1 MNTLLSYSLS
11 VTVMLSVL
19 YPIYKIALSKE
30 GFPAYNRGVI
40 LSIFLVAMTYM
51 PICQYIGDSLKNGS
65 YEEVASP
72 AVTVAYT
79 VPEPDFEEEPEVVMP
94 TTMEASTATDKSV
107 DRILT
112 LLLWAYASGLVL
124 IVLHVSFMWVKIITL
139 IRSGEI
145 HHFHGYTLV
154 IIRQRKVA
162 PFSWMNYLVIHEDD
176 YDEGAEMIMI
186 HEIKHINCRHWLDI
200 LFSEIVIA
208 INWYNP
214 VAWLFQKELRAVHE
228 YQADSAVID
237 HGVNALN
244 YQMLLIRRATS
255 ASYSPIVNSFNQSKL
270 RDRLNMMWNTDR
282 NPRRKWRVAVIIPA
296 AIICM
301 AFANGSI
308 MTEARE
314 SLSEIKWDLS
324 GESSSAYTKVQK
336 MFSMIPEK
344 RDSAK
349 VIMSNGETKSVK
361 ILNKDE
367 AQRQLAQTRQATQTS
382 RQKTQRQRQEAERQR
397 QEIQRQAQLARQE
410 AERQEAQR
418 QAQLARQEA
427 QRQRQEVQRQAQ
439 LARQEAERQRQ
450 EVQRQ
455 AQLARQ
461 EAERQEAQRQA
472 QLARQEAQRQR
483 QEVQRQAQLARQEA
497 ERQRQ
502 EVQRQAQL
510 ARQEA
515 ERQRQEVQR
524 QAQLARQEAERQRQE
539 VQRQAQLA
547 RQEAQRQAQ
556 MARQEAERQRQEA
569 QRQAQLARQEAQRQA
584 QMARQE
590 AERQRQEA
598 QRQARLARQE
608 AQDAERQAREAAR
621 QAREAARQAREEAR
635 KERERARN
643 NYSYSYSGEYDA
655 VVIDSNGNIK
665 EVKPSKNNN
674 SLRNKI
680 NKVKSFDSEA
690 LKDINTRDITDI
702 TIAGEMPD
710 CTICILAESSKKRVN
725 RTIVY
730 RNGSMT
736 SMSNSITAKE

>member
-51 PICQYIGDSLKNGS
+51 PICQYIGDSLKDVA

-72 AVTVAYT
+72 AVTAAYT

-94 TTMEASTATDKSV
+94 TTMAASTATDKSV

-139 IRSGEI
+139 IRSGET

-382 RQKTQRQRQEAERQR
+382 RQKTQRQGP
-397 QEIQRQAQLARQE
+397 
-410 AERQEAQR
+410 
-418 QAQLARQEA
+418 
-427 QRQRQEVQRQAQ
+427 
-439 LARQEAERQRQ
+439 
-450 EVQRQ
+450 
-455 AQLARQ
+455 
-461 EAERQEAQRQA
+461 
-472 QLARQEAQRQR
+472 
-483 QEVQRQAQLARQEA
+483 EA

-515 ERQRQEVQR
+515 ERQRQEIQR

-584 QMARQE
+584 QLARQE

-608 AQDAERQAREAAR
+608 AQDAER

>member
-51 PICQYIGDSLKNGS
+51 PICQYIGDSLKDVA

-72 AVTVAYT
+72 AVTAAYT

-94 TTMEASTATDKSV
+94 TTMAASTATDKSV

-139 IRSGEI
+139 IRSGET

-382 RQKTQRQRQEAERQR
+382 RQKTQRQGP
-397 QEIQRQAQLARQE
+397 
-410 AERQEAQR
+410 
-418 QAQLARQEA
+418 
-427 QRQRQEVQRQAQ
+427 
-439 LARQEAERQRQ
+439 
-450 EVQRQ
+450 
-455 AQLARQ
+455 
-461 EAERQEAQRQA
+461 
-472 QLARQEAQRQR
+472 
-483 QEVQRQAQLARQEA
+483 
-497 ERQRQ
+497 
-502 EVQRQAQL
+502 
-510 ARQEA
+510 
-515 ERQRQEVQR
+515 
-524 QAQLARQEAERQRQE
+524 EAERQRQE

-584 QMARQE
+584 QLARQE

-608 AQDAERQAREAAR
+608 AQDAER

>member
-51 PICQYIGDSLKNGS
+51 PICQYIGDSLKDVA

-72 AVTVAYT
+72 AVTAAYT

-94 TTMEASTATDKSV
+94 TTMAASTATDKSV

-139 IRSGEI
+139 IRSGET

-382 RQKTQRQRQEAERQR
+382 RQKTQRQGPEAERQR
-397 QEIQRQAQLARQE
+397 QEVQRQAQLARQE
-410 AERQEAQR
+410 AERQRQEVQR

-455 AQLARQ
+455 AQM
-461 EAERQEAQRQA
+461 
-472 QLARQEAQRQR
+472 
-483 QEVQRQAQLARQEA
+483 ARQEA

-502 EVQRQAQL
+502 EVQH
-510 ARQEA
+510 
-515 ERQRQEVQR
+515 
-524 QAQLARQEAERQRQE
+524 
-539 VQRQAQLA
+539 QAQLA

-584 QMARQE
+584 QLARQE

-608 AQDAERQAREAAR
+608 AQDAER

>member
-51 PICQYIGDSLKNGS
+51 PICQYIGDSLKDVA

-72 AVTVAYT
+72 AVTAAYT

-94 TTMEASTATDKSV
+94 TTMAASTATDKSV

-139 IRSGEI
+139 IRSGET

-382 RQKTQRQRQEAERQR
+382 RQKTQRQGPEAE
-397 QEIQRQAQLARQE
+397 
-410 AERQEAQR
+410 
-418 QAQLARQEA
+418 
-427 QRQRQEVQRQAQ
+427 RQRQEVQRQAQ

-450 EVQRQ
+450 EI
-455 AQLARQ
+455 
-461 EAERQEAQRQA
+461 
-472 QLARQEAQRQR
+472 
-483 QEVQRQAQLARQEA
+483 
-497 ERQRQ
+497 
-502 EVQRQAQL
+502 QRQAQL

-547 RQEAQRQAQ
+547 RQEAQRQRQEVQRQAQLARQEAERQRQEVQRQAQ

-584 QMARQE
+584 QLARQE

-608 AQDAERQAREAAR
+608 AQDAER